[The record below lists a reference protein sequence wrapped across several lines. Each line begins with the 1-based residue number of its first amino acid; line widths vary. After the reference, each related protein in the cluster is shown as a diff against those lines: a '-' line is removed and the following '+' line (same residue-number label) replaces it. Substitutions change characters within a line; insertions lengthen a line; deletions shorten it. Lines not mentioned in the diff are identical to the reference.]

1 MMPTNPYASPGM
13 GSASNNPYVDAQAS
27 SISQQANQ
35 NLGLNTMP
43 AIASA
48 ANMAGGFGGSRQGV
62 AEGVA
67 TGLSNQGVSNA
78 QSNLYANAYNTDQ
91 QHNLGMQGQNY
102 NFYTQNR
109 QLDQSGAQLGAN
121 LYNQGVN
128 GNLSQGAGQYAIGSQ
143 QQAAPWT
150 ALNNA
155 GNAFGQYSGLGGS
168 QTQTQNGSTL
178 GAITGGALLG
188 SQVLGNLGLGSGG
201 QYTSPNWLTGAYSNP
216 QGNDGY
222 NPGYMP
228 NSLRGGQ

>member
-1 MMPTNPYASPGM
+1 MPTNPYASPGM
-13 GSASNNPYVDAQAS
+13 GTASNNPYVNAQAD

-78 QSNLYANAYNTDQ
+78 QSNLYANAYATDQ

-109 QLDQSGAQLGAN
+109 QLDQSGAQIGAN

-168 QTQTQNGSTL
+168 TTNTQNGSTL

-188 SQVLGNLGLGSGG
+188 SQVLGNLGLGINRSNWNQGTGSPGSTGPWGG
-201 QYTSPNWLTGAYSNP
+201 SQTDPWYG
-216 QGNDGY
+216 
-222 NPGYMP
+222 
-228 NSLRGGQ
+228 